1 MTTNGQLETLIER
14 SCELHEAVHAHV
26 STLEPYPELRY
37 ELARDSGLLSLEH
50 GSGFLLLV
58 SQELHNAAFALL
70 RPQFEA
76 LVRGFWLAYAASDA
90 WVEKFARP
98 LTHAT
103 AHTADDAPMLAE
115 MLKRLKASER
125 SQKQIVAQLEE
136 YRDVTWK
143 ALNSFNHGGLHP
155 LSKFVTGYSP
165 KLTYDSLRNSNAV
178 LALGLQ
184 LITVMSGDPDAM
196 GEVRRIHVDYADCLP
211 ILKGS

>member
-1 MTTNGQLETLIER
+1 MTMNGELEKLIER

-26 STLEPYPELRY
+26 GALEPYPELRY

-58 SQELHNAAFALL
+58 SHELHNAAFALL

-76 LVRGFWLAYAASDA
+76 LVRGFWLAYAASDT
-90 WVEKFARP
+90 WVEKLAQP

-115 MLKRLKASER
+115 MLKRLKASDW
-125 SQKQIVAQLEE
+125 SQKQIVAQLEG

-178 LALGLQ
+178 LALSLQ
-184 LITVMSGDPDAM
+184 LVTVMSGDPDAM
-196 GEVRRIHVDYADCLP
+196 GEVRRIHVDYVDCLP
-211 ILKGS
+211 ILKN

>member
-1 MTTNGQLETLIER
+1 MTMNDELESLIER
-14 SCELHEAVHAHV
+14 SCELHEAIHAHAGA
-26 STLEPYPELRY
+26 LEPYPELRY

-90 WVEKFARP
+90 WVEKFAQP

-115 MLKRLKASER
+115 MLKRLKASDW
-125 SQKQIVAQLEE
+125 SQKQVVAQLEG

-165 KLTYDSLRNSNAV
+165 RLTYDSLRNSNAV
-178 LALGLQ
+178 STLGLQ
-184 LITVMSGDPDAM
+184 LVTVMSGDPADM

-211 ILKGS
+211 ILKS